1 MYSMPLRSGLTLL
14 LVLPKPWALSTVESN
29 QLQLLDPQH
38 SGPKNLLIVSLK
50 LPFSLLVVLQIHN
63 PFGAKHNSHSLELE
77 TKLFCVEQPWLVT
90 LHPQLLSMN
99 GIVLCVS
106 LTRM

>member
-1 MYSMPLRSGLTLL
+1 MPLRSGLTLL

-38 SGPKNLLIVSLK
+38 SGPKYLLIVSLK
-50 LPFSLLVVLQIHN
+50 LLQIHN
-63 PFGAKHNSHSLELE
+63 PFGAKHNSHSLDLE